1 MPALAVAQTRDSPP
15 YTSEL
20 LAQAIDLGIGLI
32 DHLVVIDIQICVFFS
47 QRLGE
52 VLLIYAGNGALVS

>member
-1 MPALAVAQTRDSPP
+1 MPALAVAQTRDSLPH
-15 YTSEL
+15 TSEL

-47 QRLGE
+47 
-52 VLLIYAGNGALVS
+52 